1 LYIDLFVYRYVIT
14 SSLLA
19 SDTTPSWPRLCSFCL
34 SWRTFEIAIPTL
46 MIYLPDSLSLRFLAK
61 AAGLTMKFG
70 DTLVLVGMASL
81 SSLVALQFA
90 YTPAI
95 GFADGPLAVGIA
107 TATLAQLW
115 LLLPVT
121 LVATGILTHGSG
133 RLPASPLKGRSSE
146 TTKVR
151 PKANGAVWP

>member
-1 LYIDLFVYRYVIT
+1 VADIGDCDPYV
-14 SSLLA
+14 
-19 SDTTPSWPRLCSFCL
+19 DD
-34 SWRTFEIAIPTL
+34 IPAGL
-46 MIYLPDSLSLRFLAK
+46 LSLRFLAK
-61 AAGLTMKFG
+61 AAGLTMEFG

-81 SSLVALQFA
+81 STLVTLQFA

-95 GFADGPLAVGIA
+95 GFADGTHAVEIA

-133 RLPASPLKGRSSE
+133 RPPASPLKGRSPE